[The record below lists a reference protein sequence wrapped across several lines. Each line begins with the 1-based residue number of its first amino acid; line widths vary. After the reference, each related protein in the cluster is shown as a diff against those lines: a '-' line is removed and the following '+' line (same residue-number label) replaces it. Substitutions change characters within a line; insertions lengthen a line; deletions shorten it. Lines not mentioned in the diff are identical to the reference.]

1 VWSAHNDPRDGISR
15 TQTHRRRFPTS
26 GHARRAPPARKN
38 PLLQILVGA
47 TETAGR
53 PSEEATY
60 CLQAQADRLSLVVA
74 LGRIVIATIW

>member
-1 VWSAHNDPRDGISR
+1 MQYAVCSEGICSM
-15 TQTHRRRFPTS
+15 
-26 GHARRAPPARKN
+26 
-38 PLLQILVGA
+38 QILVGA